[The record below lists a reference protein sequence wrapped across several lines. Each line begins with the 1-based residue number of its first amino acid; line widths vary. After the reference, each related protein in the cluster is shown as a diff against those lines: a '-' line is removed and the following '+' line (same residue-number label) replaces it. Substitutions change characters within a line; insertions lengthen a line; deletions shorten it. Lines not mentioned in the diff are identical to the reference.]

1 MGRRGIGMD
10 STTIVGIGILLLVLI
25 SFVFN
30 QIILREINAKN
41 QQNMNGI
48 SHVWG
53 TLMELKLDL
62 KLLESKALNPDSSN
76 QEAVVENMEAS
87 E

>member
-1 MGRRGIGMD
+1 MD
-10 STTIVGIGILLLVLI
+10 STTVVGIGILLLVLI

-30 QIILREINAKN
+30 QIILKEINTKN

>member
-1 MGRRGIGMD
+1 MD
-10 STTIVGIGILLLVLI
+10 STSLIGLGILALILI

-30 QIILREINAKN
+30 QISLREINTKN

-53 TLMELKLDL
+53 MLMELKSDL
-62 KLLESKALNPDSSN
+62 KLLE
-76 QEAVVENMEAS
+76 EE
-87 E
+87 

>member
-1 MGRRGIGMD
+1 MDSITLIGIG
-10 STTIVGIGILLLVLI
+10 VLLLILI
-25 SFVFN
+25 TFLFT
-30 QIILREINAKN
+30 QINLKEINVKN

>member
-1 MGRRGIGMD
+1 MD

-30 QIILREINAKN
+30 QIIVREINAKN

>member
-1 MGRRGIGMD
+1 MD
-10 STTIVGIGILLLVLI
+10 SASLIGLGILALILI

-30 QIILREINAKN
+30 QISLREINTKN

-53 TLMELKLDL
+53 MLMELKLDL
-62 KLLESKALNPDSSN
+62 KMMENTSLSPDSSN
-76 QEAVVENMEAS
+76 QEAEENMEVS

>member
-1 MGRRGIGMD
+1 MD

-30 QIILREINAKN
+30 QISLREINAKN

-62 KLLESKALNPDSSN
+62 KMLESKALNPDPSN
-76 QEAVVENMEAS
+76 QEAVVENTEAS

>member
-1 MGRRGIGMD
+1 MD

-30 QIILREINAKN
+30 QIILREINTKN

>member
-1 MGRRGIGMD
+1 MD

-30 QIILREINAKN
+30 QISLREINSKN

>member
-1 MGRRGIGMD
+1 MD
-10 STTIVGIGILLLVLI
+10 STSLIGLGILALILI

-30 QIILREINAKN
+30 QISLREINTKN

-53 TLMELKLDL
+53 MLMELKLDL
-62 KLLESKALNPDSSN
+62 KILENNTLNPNLDPISES
-76 QEAVVENMEAS
+76 EETTEAS

>member
-1 MGRRGIGMD
+1 
-10 STTIVGIGILLLVLI
+10 
-25 SFVFN
+25 
-30 QIILREINAKN
+30 
-41 QQNMNGI
+41 MNGI

-62 KLLESKALNPDSSN
+62 KMMENALPSPESVN
-76 QEAVVENMEAS
+76 QEAEENMEVS

>member
-1 MGRRGIGMD
+1 ME
-10 STTIVGIGILLLVLI
+10 STTLFGIGILLLVLI
-25 SFVFN
+25 TFVFN
-30 QIILREINAKN
+30 QISLKNINDKN

-62 KLLESKALNPDSSN
+62 KMMENTLPSPESVN
-76 QEAVVENMEAS
+76 QEAEENMEAS

>member
-1 MGRRGIGMD
+1 ME
-10 STTIVGIGILLLVLI
+10 STTLFGIGILLLVLI
-25 SFVFN
+25 TFVFN
-30 QIILREINAKN
+30 QISLKNINDKN
-41 QQNMNGI
+41 QHNMNGI

-62 KLLESKALNPDSSN
+62 KMMENTLPSPESVN
-76 QEAVVENMEAS
+76 QEAEENMEAS

>member
-1 MGRRGIGMD
+1 MD
-10 STTIVGIGILLLVLI
+10 STSLIGLGILALILI

-30 QIILREINAKN
+30 QISLREINTKN

-53 TLMELKLDL
+53 MLMELKLDL
-62 KLLESKALNPDSSN
+62 K
-76 QEAVVENMEAS
+76 QEEE
-87 E
+87 

>member
-1 MGRRGIGMD
+1 MD
-10 STTIVGIGILLLVLI
+10 STSLIGLGILALILI

-30 QIILREINAKN
+30 QISLREINNKN

-53 TLMELKLDL
+53 MLMELKLDL
-62 KLLESKALNPDSSN
+62 KILENNTLNPNLDPISES
-76 QEAVVENMEAS
+76 EETTEAS

>member
-1 MGRRGIGMD
+1 MD
-10 STTIVGIGILLLVLI
+10 SASLIGLGILALMLI
-25 SFVFN
+25 SFIFN
-30 QIILREINAKN
+30 QISLREINAKN

-62 KLLESKALNPDSSN
+62 KLLEGNSLNSDTNTEEP
-76 QEAVVENMEAS
+76 ME
-87 E
+87 ETE

>member
-1 MGRRGIGMD
+1 MD
-10 STTIVGIGILLLVLI
+10 STSLIGLGILALILI

-30 QIILREINAKN
+30 QISLREINNKN

-53 TLMELKLDL
+53 MLMELKLDL
-62 KLLESKALNPDSSN
+62 KILENNTLNPNSDTISES
-76 QEAVVENMEAS
+76 EETTEAS

>member
-1 MGRRGIGMD
+1 MD

-30 QIILREINAKN
+30 QIILREINTKN

-76 QEAVVENMEAS
+76 QEAVENMEAS

>member
-1 MGRRGIGMD
+1 MD
-10 STTIVGIGILLLVLI
+10 STSLIGLGILALILI

-30 QIILREINAKN
+30 QISLREINTKN

-53 TLMELKLDL
+53 MLMELKLDL
-62 KLLESKALNPDSSN
+62 KILENNTLNPNSDTISES
-76 QEAVVENMEAS
+76 EETTEAS

>member
-1 MGRRGIGMD
+1 MD
-10 STTIVGIGILLLVLI
+10 STSLIGLGILALILI

-30 QIILREINAKN
+30 QISLREINTKN

-53 TLMELKLDL
+53 MLMELKLDL
-62 KLLESKALNPDSSN
+62 KILENNTLNPDLDPISES
-76 QEAVVENMEAS
+76 EETTEAS

>member
-62 KLLESKALNPDSSN
+62 KLLESKALNLHSDTNLESEEP
-76 QEAVVENMEAS
+76 MEAL